1 MYKELYRY
9 YNTFGTYHSGK
20 IYSDN
25 KHYFHYNLETD
36 DIYELLIRVRPQV
49 IVSALRGP
57 FLDQIEAH
65 ILMVEYAQKSSAKII
80 LLSSANVFD
89 AFFHYPSY
97 EHDKTLSESIYGKLK
112 MRCEHILMHNLPIEQ
127 YAICRLPMVFGSS
140 SPRLNEIK
148 NSILLHQPIEVF
160 PHLIMNTTTDGKIS
174 QQLHYIINRQL
185 GGIFHL
191 GSKDLI
197 HHKEFVREL
206 IEMLNLPQKAL
217 YKNVYTS
224 NFDRYLAVLPRD
236 NKLPKHLQITN
247 EEVVKG
253 SMKL

>member
-1 MYKELYRY
+1 MYRY

-25 KHYFHYNLETD
+25 KHFFGYDLIAD
-36 DIYELLIRVRPQV
+36 DIFELLKQVKPQV

-57 FLDQIEAH
+57 FQDQIEAH
-65 ILMVEYAQKSSAKII
+65 HLIAEYAAISGARII

-89 AFFHYPSY
+89 AFSHYPSY

-112 MRCEHILMHNLPIEQ
+112 MRCEHILMRSLPESQ
-127 YAICRLPMVFGSS
+127 YAICRLPMVFGVG
-140 SPRLNEIK
+140 SPRVSVIK
-148 NSILLHQPIEVF
+148 TNILMHNTIEVF
-160 PHLIMNTTTDGKIS
+160 PHLIINTTTDHKFS
-174 QQLHYIINRQL
+174 QQLHYIINRKL
-185 GGIFHL
+185 SGIFHL

-197 HHKEFVREL
+197 HHKEFVREI
-206 IEMLNLPQKAL
+206 IEVLDLPQKAVF
-217 YKNVYTS
+217 KNVYTS

-247 EEVVKG
+247 EEVVQG
-253 SMKL
+253 SLNL